1 MHLALD
7 FLALLS
13 SRGGGMLLSALV
25 GLLWVRLLSA
35 PAFGAYSLATTTL
48 GLVGVLAEFGLD
60 PILTRELS
68 AQRGGNSLL
77 RRAIG
82 LRLGIGVALIVGMVS
97 LAALTTT
104 FGRADLLLIGG
115 LGLLPRGAM
124 RAYAAALIGLG
135 KARQV
140 GQLEGFTQV
149 FISGLTVACTL
160 ISLAQGQEGATTL
173 IAALGLGHGFGLLL
187 LQRAWRRHG
196 QSASLADISLHALL
210 RAAFGFTL
218 IAAFS
223 AAFHAVDSYAVQAL
237 YGERALAL
245 YAAPF
250 RLLNL
255 IIIVP
260 TVWGVVI
267 LPRYVAL
274 RRDQAAFRLRLRRDG
289 LLWLL
294 ISIPLSVLPI
304 TFADVIAPVVLGA
317 VYASSVPILI
327 VQCGMVLPICAATP
341 LLAALTVQDRQAY
354 VAIAVIVGVLLL
366 VIGNVLWAGSGVIA
380 VAVLR
385 VAITA
390 LLTVFYAF
398 ALR

>member
-48 GLVGVLAEFGLD
+48 GLVGVLADFGLD

-68 AQRGGNSLL
+68 AQRGGVSLL
-77 RRAIG
+77 RRAIS
-82 LRLGIGVALIVGMVS
+82 LRLGVGVALILGMVI

-140 GQLEGFTQV
+140 GQLEGFTQI
-149 FISGLTVACTL
+149 FISVLTVAFTL
-160 ISLAQGQEGATTL
+160 ISVAHGHEGAAA
-173 IAALGLGHGFGLLL
+173 IMAALGLGHGFGLLL
-187 LQRAWRRHG
+187 LWRAWRRHR
-196 QSASLADISLHALL
+196 QTDNLTNFSLNALL
-210 RAAFGFTL
+210 RAAVGFTL

-260 TVWGVVI
+260 TVWGVIV

-274 RRDQAAFRLRLRRDG
+274 MSDQAAFRVRLQRDV

-294 ISIPLSVLPI
+294 ISVPLSALPI
-304 TFADVIAPVVLGA
+304 TFADVITPAVLGA
-317 VYASSVPILI
+317 AYAPSVPILI

-341 LLAALTVQDRQAY
+341 LLAALTVHNRQAY
-354 VAIAVIVGVLLL
+354 VAVGVITGVLLL
-366 VIGNVLWAGSGVIA
+366 VIGNILWAGNGVIA
-380 VAVLR
+380 VAALR

-390 LLTVFYAF
+390 LLTVFYAL

>member
-1 MHLALD
+1 MPLALD

-35 PAFGAYSLATTTL
+35 PDFGAYSLATTTL
-48 GLVGVLAEFGLD
+48 GLVGVLADFGLD

-68 AQRGGNSLL
+68 AQRGGVSLL

-82 LRLGIGVALIVGMVS
+82 LRLGVGVALILGMVS

-104 FGRADLLLIGG
+104 FGRADLLVIGG

-140 GQLEGFTQV
+140 GRLEGFTQIC
-149 FISGLTVACTL
+149 ISGLTVSFTL
-160 ISLAQGQEGATTL
+160 ISVAQGQEGAAAI
-173 IAALGLGHGFGLLL
+173 IASLGLGHGFGLLL

-196 QSASLADISLHALL
+196 QTISLSDVSLNALL

-223 AAFHAVDSYAVQAL
+223 AAFHAVDSYVVQAL

-274 RRDQAAFRLRLRRDG
+274 QGDQAAFRLRLQRDG
-289 LLWLL
+289 WLWLL
-294 ISIPLSVLPI
+294 SGTLLSALSII
-304 TFADVIAPVVLGA
+304 FADVITPAVLGA
-317 VYASSVPILI
+317 AYAPSVPILI
-327 VQCGMVLPICAATP
+327 VQCGMLPPICAATP
-341 LLAALTVQDRQAY
+341 LLAALTVRNRQAY
-354 VAIAVIVGVLLL
+354 VAIGVIIGVLLL
-366 VIGNVLWAGSGVIA
+366 VIGNVLWAGSGVIG
-380 VAVLR
+380 VAALR

-390 LLTVFYAF
+390 LLTVCYAL